1 MSTEKTAMENTKKLG
16 FGLMRLP
23 RKALSIDIRQTSQM
37 VDQFLAAGFTYFDTA
52 HVYPGSEE
60 AIRKALVERYPRE
73 DYTLATKLFA
83 PSALTEEMAKKQFQ
97 TSLKRTKAGYFDFYL
112 LHSLMQ
118 NNYRSYERFH
128 LWDYVNRLKS
138 EGLIKHI
145 GFSFHSGPVLLRQI
159 LTEHPEV
166 EFVQLQ
172 INYMDWENP
181 SITSRANYE
190 VAREFGK
197 PIVIMEPV
205 KGGNLANPKADVKKL
220 LTDYAPD
227 RSCASWAI
235 RFAAS
240 LEGILTVL
248 SGMSNIAQ
256 MEDNLSYMKDF
267 KPLSA
272 EEQQVIREAQRLLG
286 NSKTIPCTACH
297 YCTKGCPQSIP
308 IPEIFAA
315 MNKRLGNGQIAE
327 AKTDYQALAA
337 AGPSAA
343 DCISCGQC
351 EDVCP
356 QHISVIQ
363 ELQKCRE
370 ALE

>member
-23 RKALSIDIRQTSQM
+23 RRALAIDIRQTSEM
-37 VDQFLAAGFTYFDTA
+37 VDRFLEQGFTYFDTA
-52 HVYPGSEE
+52 HVYPGSED
-60 AIRKALVERYPRE
+60 AIRKALVERYPR
-73 DYTLATKLFA
+73 DQFTLATKLYA
-83 PSALTEEMAKKQFQ
+83 PSALTEEIAKRQFQ
-97 TSLKRTKAGYFDFYL
+97 TSLKRTKAGYIDYYL

-118 NNYRSYERFH
+118 SNYKSYERYH
-128 LWDYVNRLKS
+128 LWDYVNKLKQ
-138 EGLIKHI
+138 EGLVRHI
-145 GFSFHSGPVLLRQI
+145 GFSFHSGPTLLRQI

-172 INYMDWENP
+172 INYADWENP

-205 KGGNLANPKADVKKL
+205 KGGTLANPKSDVKKL
-220 LTDYAPD
+220 LTEYAPD

-240 LEGILTVL
+240 LEGVLTVL
-248 SGMSNIAQ
+248 SGMSNLAQ

-267 KPLSA
+267 VPLND
-272 EEQQVIREAQRLLG
+272 EEQKVIHEAQRLLG
-286 NSKTIPCTACH
+286 NSKTIPCTACR
-297 YCTKGCPQSIP
+297 YCTKGCPQQIP
-308 IPEIFAA
+308 IPDIFAA

-327 AKTDYQALAA
+327 ARADYAA
-337 AGPSAA
+337 IRSAGPSAS

-351 EDVCP
+351 EDACP
-356 QHISVIQ
+356 QHISVIS